1 MASYCARYEGQVA
14 AITGGAQGIGFGI
27 AQRLGREGATVIL
40 LDMNG
45 DALDSARE
53 ALEKESIKAA
63 TFQLNV
69 TDAAQVTKVFEE
81 IVAQHKQLDVLV
93 QSAGVT
99 GKTGIKTEE
108 VDPKNFQFVFD
119 VNVNGVFLCCQAAL
133 RHMTKRQ
140 YGRIINI
147 GRQQELIRERSYFCF
162 FCLRCIE
169 ASCLYLSAFLAVLLS
184 VLLFVHVHLRNSQ
197 PPCRVRKE
205 TPGCW
210 HILRPRLL

>member
-1 MASYCARYEGQVA
+1 MASNCARYEGQVA

-147 GRQQELIRERSYFCF
+147 GRQQELMRERSYFCF
-162 FCLRCIE
+162 
-169 ASCLYLSAFLAVLLS
+169 VL
-184 VLLFVHVHLRNSQ
+184 F
-197 PPCRVRKE
+197 
-205 TPGCW
+205 
-210 HILRPRLL
+210 